1 MELSDTGDPSV
12 GGGDKEKI
20 IHFPSLFFFFF

>member
-1 MELSDTGDPSV
+1 MVHMKMYENYKFFFFFGA

-20 IHFPSLFFFFF
+20 RFN